1 MAYPDNKGVL
11 DFETVANIIP
21 PNTDISIKSLSLI
34 LNSKFIGWFVYNLIY
49 NKAIRDMDFD
59 AFFVKRII
67 LPNQIKIKILDNI
80 SDYLCYLNSDED
92 MRKIEEKSLAY
103 LDTMVA
109 DSLIYEI
116 YLKDKF
122 VEEGAYS
129 DLKNDLASLLEKNI
143 PKIDYDEWSALH
155 WKKKLGEGLSSD
167 EEEKLRSLEKDN
179 LEIIKSTH
187 EKISKNKEIN
197 DLIYKIKSNDWIK
210 LIEGQWTNCICLK

>member
-67 LPNQIKIKILDNI
+67 LPNQMKIKILDNI
-80 SDYLCYLNSDED
+80 SEYLCYLNSDED
-92 MRKIEEKSLAY
+92 MRKIEEQSLAY
-103 LDTMVA
+103 LDTMIA

-129 DLKNDLASLLEKNI
+129 DLKNDLASLLEKNM
-143 PKIDYDEWSALH
+143 PKIDYNGWSALH
-155 WKKKLGEGLSSD
+155 WKKKLGKGLSPD
-167 EEEKLRSLEKDN
+167 DEEKLRSLEKDN
-179 LEIIKSTH
+179 LEIIRSTY
-187 EKISKNKEIN
+187 EKLSKNEEIN
-197 DLIYKIKSNDWIK
+197 DLIGRIKSNDWIK
-210 LIEGQWTNCICLK
+210 LIEGK